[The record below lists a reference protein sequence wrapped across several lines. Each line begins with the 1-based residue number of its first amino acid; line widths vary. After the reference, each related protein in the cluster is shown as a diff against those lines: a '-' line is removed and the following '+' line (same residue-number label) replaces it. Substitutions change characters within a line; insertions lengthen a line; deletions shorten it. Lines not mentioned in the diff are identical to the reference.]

1 MRIQALTMRLVAL
14 IVLLT
19 SASDYS
25 AFDRFDPSVPTNS
38 AGLEAI
44 PHLVSKSATR
54 ASLHT
59 TDLPDDHCL
68 FCSPWI
74 APRRS
79 VLAQF
84 SLSSP
89 VAQSPTAAL
98 PSS

>member
-54 ASLHT
+54 ASLSCVCQVLQNGPV
-59 TDLPDDHCL
+59 D
-68 FCSPWI
+68 I
-74 APRRS
+74 AG
-79 VLAQF
+79 
-84 SLSSP
+84 
-89 VAQSPTAAL
+89 
-98 PSS
+98 